1 MGQGYVVSGLANGG
15 NGREIVNLYVCA
27 CRGDGFGYGE
37 KEQETDTEKGN
48 NAPKDSQRCPST
60 NGYSVSLS
68 LRGAG

>member
-48 NAPKDSQRCPST
+48 NAPKDSQ
-60 NGYSVSLS
+60 
-68 LRGAG
+68 